1 MCWCLVW
8 KAKCVFSF
16 EMDCGDFRR
25 IEMDCGDFILIVVI
39 SDGLGW
45 IVVIS
50 NIFGGLRWIEIDG

>member
-39 SDGLGW
+39 S
-45 IVVIS
+45 